1 MEKNM
6 SAVLDY
12 TELDCVDRFEA
23 DCLAERSVVDL
34 VLDAQAGDRDALE
47 ELIRRHQNY
56 VNLLAS
62 QYVSNRDDAAE
73 IAQEVFILIVRRL
86 DQLQVPAAFS
96 SWLRRI
102 THRTAINYCRRRKV
116 AFAVEPESLDANVGK
131 DRDPASVAEASEMNR
146 QLHKGL
152 ARLNDCDRK
161 TLVAFYLNDQS
172 LVEMAQAFNAPI
184 GTIKRRLHVA
194 RKRLAKEMTDPRA
207 I

>member
-1 MEKNM
+1 MGDRNM
-6 SAVLDY
+6 TAVLDFIDI
-12 TELDCVDRFEA
+12 TNIA
-23 DCLAERSVVDL
+23 DQYSIQRSVIDL
-34 VLDAQAGDRDALE
+34 VLDAQTGDRSALE
-47 ELIRRHQNY
+47 ELIERHQNY
-56 VNLLAS
+56 VQLLAT

-73 IAQEVFILIVRRL
+73 ISQEVFILVMRRL

-116 AFAVEPESLDANVGK
+116 AFAVEPEALDANEGK
-131 DRDPASVAEASEMNR
+131 STDPATTAEDQETNQ
-146 QLHKGL
+146 QLHRGL
-152 ARLNDCDRK
+152 NRLNDCDRK

-172 LVEMAQAFNAPI
+172 LIEMAAAFKAPI

-194 RKRLAKEMTDPRA
+194 RKRLAKELADQQL